1 MGVQTRPYSR
11 AQSREAVCAVTESS
25 SASPGSTS
33 GASATSASR
42 NFLIDLSS
50 FAQTA
55 LTQRLN
61 AMIKTTVRI
70 MLEKLAK
77 TKRELYQITNISNDT
92 GARCVEADFLKIRSP
107 QGVLAYRKITVP

>member
-1 MGVQTRPYSR
+1 MRYLR
-11 AQSREAVCAVTESS
+11 ARLREAVCAVTDNS

-42 NFLIDLSS
+42 NFLIDFSS

-61 AMIKTTVRI
+61 RAMKTTVRI
-70 MLEKLAK
+70 TSAKLAK
-77 TKRELYQITNISNDT
+77 IQFFQKGKFYKPRSDP
-92 GARCVEADFLKIRSP
+92 ARL
-107 QGVLAYRKITVP
+107 LRKLSMLGKDL